1 MIWLIGGTSESVDI
15 ARYLL
20 KRDIPFLVSVASD
33 TGKMLYDKIE
43 NIQCVCGKYTVDDF
57 RELFILNGI
66 DTVIDA
72 SHPFAE
78 NVKAN
83 VKTIC
88 AERNIKYIRHERL
101 SVREGN
107 IIHVANYEE
116 AAKMLVQTTGN
127 VLLTTGA
134 NHLHLFKKWINSERL
149 YIRILPRKESL
160 DIAYNLGFKMDNIIA
175 IKGPFSVEFNEAMII
190 NYDIHC
196 LVTKDS
202 GLNGGVNEK
211 IQACNNMNI
220 PCILID
226 RPKIEYEYIVYNIEE
241 LDKYIV

>member
-1 MIWLIGGTSESVDI
+1 MIWLIGGTSDSVDI

-20 KRDIPFLVSVASD
+20 KREIPFLVSVASE
-33 TGKMLYDKIE
+33 TGKMLYDKLE
-43 NIQCVCGKYTVDDF
+43 HIQCVCGKYTVDDF
-57 RELFILNGI
+57 RELFTLNNI
-66 DTVIDA
+66 DMVIDA

-78 NVKAN
+78 NVKEN
-83 VKTIC
+83 VKAIC
-88 AERNIKYIRHERL
+88 VERNIKYIRYERN
-101 SVREGN
+101 SVKEGN
-107 IIHVANYEE
+107 IMHAANYEE
-116 AAKMLVQTTGN
+116 AAKLIAKTTGN

-134 NHLHLFKKWINSERL
+134 NHLHIFKKWISSERL

-160 DIAYNLGFKMDNIIA
+160 DIAYDLGFKMDHVIA
-175 IKGPFSVEFNEAMII
+175 IKGPFSVEFNQAMII

-202 GLNGGVNEK
+202 GLNGGVSEK

-226 RPKIEYEYIVYNIEE
+226 RPKIEYDNIIYSIEE